1 MTHTMTKLTL
11 RAFLLALLMPLAGA
25 SAGWAAEPLPPD
37 QAFKLKVSVRGLNT
51 LIAELA
57 PAPEHY
63 LYKSKVSFALKNA
76 SGVMIRQVQLP
87 PGEVKNDPFFGPMEV
102 YRKPIQAEITLDRTP
117 KAKRFTLLAR
127 YQGCNET
134 IGVCY
139 PPIDKSFDL
148 TLP

>member
-1 MTHTMTKLTL
+1 MTHTTTKLML
-11 RAFLLALLMPLAGA
+11 HGFLPALLPLAAAAPGP
-25 SAGWAAEPLPPD
+25 AAEPLPPD
-37 QAFKLKVSVRGLNT
+37 QAFKLKVSVRGSNT
-51 LIAELA
+51 LIAELV

-63 LYKSKVSFALKNA
+63 LYKNKVGFALKNA
-76 SGVMIRQVQLP
+76 SGVTIRQVQLP
-87 PGEVKNDPFFGPMEV
+87 VGEVKSDPFFGRMEV
-102 YRKPIQAEITLDRTP
+102 YRKPIKAEIALDRTP
-117 KAKRFTLLAR
+117 KAKRLTLLAR

>member
-1 MTHTMTKLTL
+1 MTHTRTKLAL
-11 RAFLLALLMPLAGA
+11 RGLLLALLPLAA
-25 SAGWAAEPLPPD
+25 TSAALAAEPLPPD
-37 QAFKLKVSVRGLNT
+37 QAFKIKVSVRGPNT

-87 PGEVKNDPFFGPMEV
+87 AGEVKNDPFFGHMEV
-102 YRKPIQAEITLDRTP
+102 YRKPIQAEIALDRTP
-117 KAKRFTLLAR
+117 TAKSLTLLAR
-127 YQGCNET
+127 YQGCNEK
-134 IGVCY
+134 IGICY

-148 TLP
+148 SLP

>member
-11 RAFLLALLMPLAGA
+11 HAFLLALLPLAA
-25 SAGWAAEPLPPD
+25 PSAALAAEPLPPD
-37 QAFKLKVSVRGLNT
+37 QAFKLIVSVRGPNT

-63 LYKSKVSFALKNA
+63 LYKNKVIFALKNA
-76 SGVMIRQVQLP
+76 SGVTIRQVQLP
-87 PGEVKNDPFFGPMEV
+87 AGEIKNDPNFGQMEV
-102 YRKPIQAEITLDRTP
+102 YHKSIKAEIALDRTP
-117 KAKRFTLLAR
+117 KAKSLTLLAR
-127 YQGCNET
+127 YQGCNER

>member
-11 RAFLLALLMPLAGA
+11 HGFLLALVPLAA
-25 SAGWAAEPLPPD
+25 PATVLAAEPLPPD
-37 QAFKLKVSVRGLNT
+37 QAFKLKVSVRGPNT
-51 LIAELA
+51 LIAELT
-57 PAPEHY
+57 PAPKHY
-63 LYKSKVSFALKNA
+63 LYRSKVSFALKNA
-76 SGVMIRQVQLP
+76 SGVLIRQVQLP
-87 PGEVKNDPFFGPMEV
+87 AGEVKNDPFFGQMEV
-102 YRKPIQAEITLDRTP
+102 YRKPIQAEITMDRTP
-117 KAKRFTLLAR
+117 KAKSFTLLAR